1 MWTGVWASLL
11 SSTSFLSMSKLRTQI
26 IIVASLGLFSLL
38 AAGFLAASQDAY
50 TVYDGDSALT
60 VRGNYDTVAD
70 VLAAAGVS
78 VRPEDVVVPPLASPA
93 DRNTAV
99 RVSRA
104 HSVLVRS
111 EEGTATYWTQQATLG
126 AFLVE
131 AGFSPQPATQ
141 IFADGQLVPFASLDE
156 TLLPEVVEIGRFVTV
171 TIQDGG
177 RQQTV
182 RTAVQLVGQALAEAG
197 IPIYAADSVSPPMGA
212 WLEDGMVIT
221 VQRSFPVTI
230 LVDGRYIE
238 TRTAQ
243 TNALDVVAEAGIGL
257 VGFDYVRPG
266 PEHPLS
272 AGDTIEV
279 VRVTEDFRIED
290 TPIPY
295 QTIWQATD
303 ELEIDETAVISYG
316 IPGIKRQRIRVRY
329 ENGVPVSETIDGEWV
344 ARQPVNEVIGY
355 GTKIVVRTLQTPE
368 GPVEYWR
375 VVRMRVTS
383 YTAASSGKAP
393 GDSGYGITASGRPA
407 GTGIVAIDRSVV
419 PFRSYVYVPGYGI
432 GFAGDTGGGVRGRWI
447 DLGYDEDE
455 YVPWSGYVDVYYLTP
470 VPSPDD
476 INYLIPQGLP

>member
-1 MWTGVWASLL
+1 
-11 SSTSFLSMSKLRTQI
+11 MSKLRTQI

-197 IPIYAADSVSPPMGA
+197 IPIYAADRVSPPMGA

-243 TNALDVVAEAGIGL
+243 TNA
-257 VGFDYVRPG
+257 
-266 PEHPLS
+266 
-272 AGDTIEV
+272 
-279 VRVTEDFRIED
+279 
-290 TPIPY
+290 
-295 QTIWQATD
+295 
-303 ELEIDETAVISYG
+303 
-316 IPGIKRQRIRVRY
+316 
-329 ENGVPVSETIDGEWV
+329 
-344 ARQPVNEVIGY
+344 
-355 GTKIVVRTLQTPE
+355 
-368 GPVEYWR
+368 
-375 VVRMRVTS
+375 
-383 YTAASSGKAP
+383 
-393 GDSGYGITASGRPA
+393 
-407 GTGIVAIDRSVV
+407 
-419 PFRSYVYVPGYGI
+419 
-432 GFAGDTGGGVRGRWI
+432 
-447 DLGYDEDE
+447 
-455 YVPWSGYVDVYYLTP
+455 
-470 VPSPDD
+470 
-476 INYLIPQGLP
+476 